1 MNNYKAYIRFTWVLA
16 VFVFLVI
23 LAGSVVR
30 MTQSGMGCPD
40 WPTCFG
46 RWIPPTN
53 ASQLPPDFEKYLKLQ
68 DIDHTFN
75 VYHTWVEYINR
86 LCTALLG
93 LWMMIHVVWSYKK
106 FFATRRNIFW
116 LSLSFLLLTAF
127 EAWLGKVVVDTNLSV
142 VKITLHMLLALL
154 IAAVAIIIIS
164 QLDGAEKIDRK
175 RMKWVANI
183 ALVVLLIQIII
194 GTDVREQ
201 IDEISK
207 SFNYQFR
214 NLWIGQLDKVF
225 IIHRSFSWV
234 VAILCVTIMIQSN
247 KIPSLK
253 KQGIFIALLV
263 LCLISIG
270 VIMAYGNIPA
280 VVQPMHILL
289 SSILFISLLYYRLKF
304 K

>member
-1 MNNYKAYIRFTWVLA
+1 MNNYKAYIRFTWVVA

-46 RWIPPTN
+46 KWIPPTK
-53 ASQLPPDFEKYLKLQ
+53 ASQLPPDFEKYLKKQ
-68 DIDHTFN
+68 DIDHSFN
-75 VYHTWVEYINR
+75 VYHTWIEYINR
-86 LCTALLG
+86 LCGALLG
-93 LWMMIHVVWSYKK
+93 LWMLIHVVWSYKK
-106 FFATRRNIFW
+106 FFNTRRNIFW
-116 LSLSFLLLTAF
+116 LSVSFLLLVVF

-154 IAAVAIIIIS
+154 IAAVAIVIIS
-164 QLDGAEKIDRK
+164 QLDTAEKIDNK

-183 ALVVLLIQIII
+183 ALLALLVQIVI

-207 SFNYQFR
+207 SFDYQFR
-214 NLWIGQLDKVF
+214 NLWIEQLDKVF

-234 VAILCVTIMIQSN
+234 VAIMCITIMVQSH
-247 KIPSLK
+247 KIPALK
-253 KQGIFIALLV
+253 RLGVFIAILV
-263 LCLISIG
+263 LCLITIG

-280 VVQPMHILL
+280 AVQPMHIML